1 MIYNH
6 LDIASSRG
14 TPSANQMQIESSW
27 RYVDGLLLLLL
38 EEPVADGCEFIGVV
52 EGTHVFV
59 ATAVLV
65 QDGALSEHDEVDV
78 VALGQ

>member
-1 MIYNH
+1 MLITRLSPKEY
-6 LDIASSRG
+6 I
-14 TPSANQMQIESSW
+14 TFEQE
-27 RYVDGLLLLLL
+27 VFLLLLL
-38 EEPVADGCEFIGVV
+38 EEPVADGSEFIGVV
-52 EGTHVFV
+52 EGAHVFI